1 MWLELPKEADLA
13 LDVTVP
19 MSREVSEANPDCQI
33 RGAYEKGVL
42 MSTLDTR
49 HQTHQQR
56 LGVGSKTDL
65 HWGPEQC
72 LEAPEVS
79 GVAGPLRSRVL
90 RRAG

>member
-1 MWLELPKEADLA
+1 MASTPTQHRKTLA
-13 LDVTVP
+13 AFATQLVKP
-19 MSREVSEANPDCQI
+19 E
-33 RGAYEKGVL
+33 EKGVL